1 MSKFSI
7 VVKALS
13 IDDLELELVDFLK
26 RRTCGMMPTPA
37 YDVYIFMNTDT
48 FNELTKLED
57 QCKSRSKYNDDGL
70 ALYSYYI
77 YLPRDEYNWKRCA
90 ECRIFINNDLSYG
103 EIELR

>member
-13 IDDLELELVDFLK
+13 IDDLESQLGRFLGENS
-26 RRTCGMMPTPA
+26 CGMPTPA
-37 YDVYIFMNTDT
+37 YDVYMFMNTDT
-48 FNELTKLED
+48 FNELKKLEE
-57 QCKSRSKYNDDGL
+57 QCKSRSKYNDDGM
-70 ALYSYYI
+70 ALYSHYV
-77 YLPRDEYNWKRCA
+77 YLPRDGYNWKRCA